1 MSAAVLSL
9 ALTVLTAAPDAP
21 PAPVEERLEL
31 LPPTPGSP
39 LAAGAAVL
47 PGLLL
52 HGSGHFVL
60 GEPEAAR
67 NLLAT
72 QGIGVAS
79 FVAGFA
85 LLAGTGA
92 ANQLAPLYVI
102 PTIGGLGAISVSWLG
117 DLAGSIHGSEGW
129 PASGW
134 RPEAGLSLSAGYDGL
149 FASKLDFQHGM
160 SLRLDWRGERL
171 RLSPWGSWHPQGSS
185 HAAAG
190 VLLALQLARPR
201 PETVTALDLILGVA
215 HQRFPGD
222 DFHVT
227 TGEVYLEG
235 RADLG
240 FLARSLRNAW
250 ALARVGWGID
260 AYGYEGADALISDGL
275 PLLVIDIGMGLQ
287 PFERAGFELV
297 YRHRKNELP
306 GGMMLSSG
314 LAGFIGM
321 LQLDGRIALADGWAL
336 LPSVRLGTGVRT
348 TLAVE
353 ARLW

>member
-1 MSAAVLSL
+1 MSAAVAVL

-21 PAPVEERLEL
+21 PPPAEERVEL

-60 GEPEAAR
+60 GEREAAR

-72 QGIGVAS
+72 QGVGVAS

-85 LLAGTGA
+85 LLASTGA

-117 DLAGSIHGSEGW
+117 DLAGSIHGSEGF
-129 PASGW
+129 PTSGW
-134 RPEAGLSLSAGYDGL
+134 RPAAGLYLSGGYDGL

-171 RLSPWGSWHPQGSS
+171 RFSPWGSWHPQGSS

-190 VLLALQLARPR
+190 ALLGLQLARPN

-222 DFHVT
+222 GFHVT
-227 TGEVYLEG
+227 TGELYLEG
-235 RADLG
+235 RVDLG
-240 FLARSLRNAW
+240 FIARSLRNAW
-250 ALARVGWGID
+250 GLARLGWGID
-260 AYGYEGADALISDGL
+260 AYGYDGADALLDDGL
-275 PLLVIDIGMGLQ
+275 PLLVLDIGMGLQ
-287 PFERAGFELV
+287 LFERAGFEIV
-297 YRHRKNELP
+297 YRQRKNELP
-306 GGMMLSSG
+306 GGLMISSG

-321 LQLDGRIALADGWAL
+321 VQLEGRITLAEGWAL